1 MLLIPNLFYGQLIHG
16 SIVDRI
22 TKEPLSFASIKIGY
36 RGAISS
42 NDGSFKITIRE
53 IDQQKNNQL
62 KISFIGYKTQEINL
76 KSIKDNLIIEMESL
90 ENQLDEVK
98 ITEPPV
104 PPANHKRPFQDTV

>member
-53 IDQQKNNQL
+53 IVSTIKSVDRIVFL
-62 KISFIGYKTQEINL
+62 KRGQVQEVGTHQELINL
-76 KSIKDNLIIEMESL
+76 KGDYNSL
-90 ENQLDEVK
+90 WQLQ
-98 ITEPPV
+98 
-104 PPANHKRPFQDTV
+104 HQDLMI